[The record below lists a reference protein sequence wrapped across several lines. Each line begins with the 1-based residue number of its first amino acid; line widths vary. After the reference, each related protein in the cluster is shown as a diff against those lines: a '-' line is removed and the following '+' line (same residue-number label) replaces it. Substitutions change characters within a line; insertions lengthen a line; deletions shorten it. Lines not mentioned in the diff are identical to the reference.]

1 MIVFAYVV
9 MIAIAI
15 DCVTDN
21 YLLTNLIKL

>member
-15 DCVTDN
+15 DCVIDN